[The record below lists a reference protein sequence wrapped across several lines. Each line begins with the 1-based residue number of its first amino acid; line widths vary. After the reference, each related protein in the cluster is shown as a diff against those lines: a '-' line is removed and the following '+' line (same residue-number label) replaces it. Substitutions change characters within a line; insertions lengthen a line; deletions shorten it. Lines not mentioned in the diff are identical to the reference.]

1 MDRNFG
7 HRTTALEVVEGI
19 DLSGRTAIVTGA
31 SSGLG
36 VETAR
41 ALAQAGARV
50 VLPGRSPDKLAEAV
64 ADIRATTGNDAV
76 EAAEMDLGDLDSAR
90 RFADAFVESGA
101 ALHILV
107 NNAGIMAT
115 PPRKT
120 AQGFES
126 QFGTNHLGHFVLTGR
141 LLPALRKAAQEDGE
155 ARVVA
160 LSSIGH
166 RIAPVDLEDP
176 NFERTPYD
184 KWVAYGRAKTA
195 NALFAV
201 ELDRRF
207 AAEGIRAFSVHP
219 GGIMTNLQR
228 DMDPA
233 EFRALGWVDENG
245 KVNEMFKTP
254 QQGAAT
260 ATWCA
265 TAPELAG
272 QGGFYCEDCGRAEL
286 TDVDTMMTTY
296 RGVLAHAQDPETA
309 AALWT
314 KSEEMVGE
322 RFPG

>member
-1 MDRNFG
+1 MAREFG
-7 HRTTALEVVEGI
+7 YRSSALDVVEGI
-19 DLSGRTAIVTGA
+19 DLTGKTAIVTGA

-50 VLPGRSPDKLAEAV
+50 ILPGRSPDKLAGAV
-64 ADIRATTGNDAV
+64 ADITSSTGNAAV
-76 EAAEMDLGDLDSAR
+76 EAAEMDLGDLDSVRA
-90 RFADAFVESGA
+90 FADGFVA
-101 ALHILV
+101 AGGPLHILV

-115 PPRKT
+115 PPRTT

-126 QFGTNHLGHFVLTGR
+126 QFGTNHLGHFVLAGH
-141 LLPALRKAAQEDGE
+141 LLPALRKGGADGG

-166 RIAPVDLEDP
+166 RLAAVDLEDP
-176 NFERTPYD
+176 DFKSAPYD

-207 AAEGIRAFSVHP
+207 RDAGIRAFSVHP

-233 EFRALGWVDENG
+233 EIRALGWVDEAGN
-245 KVNEMFKTP
+245 VNDAFKTP
-254 QQGAAT
+254 AQGAAT
-260 ATWCA
+260 AAWCA
-265 TAPELAG
+265 TAPELEG
-272 QGGFYCEDCGRAEL
+272 HGGVYCEDCHIAEEM
-286 TDVDTMMTTY
+286 DGAPGTMA
-296 RGVLAHAQDPETA
+296 RSGVLPHARDPQTA

-322 RFPG
+322 RFAA